1 MEQQIDFSN
10 YNLSGRD
17 INQLAFI
24 FHKNIDKKEIISEM
38 TKFFGLEN
46 LLNTKHNGMVSKI
59 LEYFINQSDDNII
72 NQIVTKVESFDD
84 FKFMKRDYLHLI
96 KYYYDTDLVKSIQI
110 FDSKVLTKTTI
121 NTDYVIQ
128 TKDINF
134 IIENKMFILLTR
146 LKDVFIEAS
155 CDFENYVDENK
166 ISSMLKQDIKS
177 KDYIHSSI
185 LDVINKNILP
195 DAKTYLETFWNSNHK
210 DFKVII
216 DGGNVLH
223 SNSGKLNNDSLNNLI
238 KIIKQTK
245 KTFGKT
251 LLVIHRRHTKTF
263 PNLISELKK
272 TGVTYYLTPY
282 NVNDDI
288 FILWFFLNIQSK
300 PYIITNDK
308 YRDHVFNFETI
319 NKKDNINLS
328 MSQFKHV
335 LSQQSLEYDINK
347 CQINE
352 PVKVSKC
359 IHLIENKV
367 FVPHISGQFIE
378 IILY

>member
-1 MEQQIDFSN
+1 MDHQIDFSN

-24 FHKNIDKKEIISEM
+24 FHQNINNQKIISQM
-38 TKFFGLEN
+38 IKFFGFEN
-46 LLNTKHNGMVSKI
+46 LINTKHNGMVSKI
-59 LEYFINQSDDNII
+59 IEYFINRSDEKMI
-72 NQIVTKVESFDD
+72 NLIVTKVESFDD

-96 KYYYDTDLVKSIQI
+96 KFYYDTDLVKSIEI
-110 FDSKVLTKTTI
+110 FDKKVLSKSTF

-134 IIENKMFILLTR
+134 LIENKLFILLCK

-155 CDFENYVDENK
+155 CDYDEYVDQDNINTE
-166 ISSMLKQDIKS
+166 LKS
-177 KDYIHSSI
+177 NELIHDSV
-185 LDVINKNILP
+185 LELINKNLSL
-195 DAKTYLETFWNSNHK
+195 DVKNYLETFWTSNNK
-210 DFKVII
+210 DFNAII

-223 SNSGKLNNDSLNNLI
+223 SVGGKINQESLVNLI
-238 KIIKQTK
+238 KIVKQTQK
-245 KTFGKT
+245 MFGKS
-251 LLVIHRRHTKTF
+251 LLIIHRRHIKTF
-263 PNLISELKK
+263 PNLISELKS
-272 TGVTYYLTPY
+272 TGITYYLTPY

-288 FILWFFLNIQSK
+288 FILWFFLNIKLK
-300 PYIITNDK
+300 PFIITNDK

-335 LSQQSLEYDINK
+335 LSQQSLEYDVIK
-347 CQINE
+347 TKINE

-359 IHLIENKV
+359 IHLIENQV
-367 FVPHISGQFIE
+367 FVPHVSGKFIK